1 MARSARIL
9 PSCALVPLPNSSMR
23 QSERWVVWRKIWA
36 ICERSSMKA
45 DCATAAVSFE
55 CMRVWMA
62 SVRATV
68 AASAGTKEPTCA
80 R

>member
-1 MARSARIL
+1 M

-23 QSERWVVWRKIWA
+23 QSEREVEWRKMWA
-36 ICERSSMKA
+36 IWLRSSMKA
-45 DCATAAVSFE
+45 DWLTAALSFE

-62 SVRATV
+62 SVRAIV
-68 AASAGTKEPTCA
+68 AASAGTKEPMWA